1 MRNFIILFEEKE
13 GTSALVRLLDNFKQI
28 SIVHQV
34 GGRGWEPFDRN
45 TCGWL
50 RISELTR
57 CFDLIFDENPLD
69 LDRLNGIYAKKA
81 RAPLDAMDK
90 SGSVGFKMRVVPPN
104 PIERIWLGFMN
115 GLSRTLTRKD
125 FSRSFE
131 RTMIKTS
138 KANNLMV
145 FFAVRQDVFRWALS
159 KYHGDGT
166 GKPGH
171 IQFKL
176 ASGSISQSEIG
187 KIYVDPDAF
196 EKVVQACEASHA
208 NKRRL
213 MGEFQ
218 AAGIPVHPLRYEDFL
233 IDKQRYFTRVLELLE
248 IDISYAELESALEL
262 GSNFK
267 KVHSDDISDF
277 VENHEEVTEIFGER
291 YVAW

>member
-13 GTSALVRLLDNFKQI
+13 GTSVLVRLLDNFKQI
-28 SIVHQV
+28 SIVHQA
-34 GGRGWEPFDRN
+34 GDRGWEPFTHN
-45 TCGWL
+45 SCGWL
-50 RISELTR
+50 RVRELTR
-57 CFDLIFDENPLD
+57 CFDLIFDKNPLD

-81 RAPLDAMDK
+81 AAPLDAIDK

-104 PIERIWLGFMN
+104 PIERMWLGFMN
-115 GLSRTLTRKD
+115 DLSQTLTRKD
-125 FSRSFE
+125 YSRSFE
-131 RTMIKTS
+131 RTMIETS
-138 KANNLMV
+138 KANDLVV

-176 ASGSISQSEIG
+176 ASGSISQSEIE
-187 KIYVDPDAF
+187 KIYVDPDGF
-196 EKVVQACEASHA
+196 EEVVQACETSHA

-213 MGEFQ
+213 MGEFE
-218 AAGIPVHPLRYEDFL
+218 AAGVPVHPLRYEDFL
-233 IDKQRYFTRVLELLE
+233 TDKTRYFTRLLELLE
-248 IDISYAELESALEL
+248 IDISHAELESALEL

-291 YVAW
+291 YVKW